1 MIRVGSLIM
10 GALKH
15 RHTETQTPTHRRPT
29 LHCRQRCGN
38 NEGGIAQ
45 IASKRNFE
53 TFELRQ
59 LAKLSGQQRRLYSLT
74 KKVRRRTHVIH
85 IIPMGA
91 SCMLYLCQIYKF
103 SVTFICTACCFGFF
117 QQNTFFNHPE
127 FLGYVPHVPF

>member
-1 MIRVGSLIM
+1 MGS
-10 GALKH
+10 LKH
-15 RHTETQTPTHRRPT
+15 RHTETQTTNSPLQT
-29 LHCRQRCGN
+29 QM
-38 NEGGIAQ
+38 GGIAQ

-74 KKVRRRTHVIH
+74 KKVQRRTHVIH

-103 SVTFICTACCFGFF
+103 SVTFLFVLHLVLDFY

>member
-1 MIRVGSLIM
+1 M

-29 LHCRQRCGN
+29 LHCKHRCGN
-38 NEGGIAQ
+38 NEEEIAQ

-103 SVTFICTACCFGFF
+103 SVTFLFVLHVVLD
-117 QQNTFFNHPE
+117 FFNKIPIILN
-127 FLGYVPHVPF
+127 FLATFHTFRFDRVHF